1 MIHRSGSDGN
11 RNPRQMAEQLWVGQ
25 ACTLARHCI
34 ALTMKPA
41 FCAASLAEFLFMP
54 RVVVGS
60 ALTRWLDSSQATRG
74 ERAFEVSGETLREA
88 LESLF
93 AREPQLRGYV
103 LDELGAVR
111 NHVAL
116 FLDGSPVYD
125 RKELQ
130 SPLAAHSELYIL
142 QALSGG

>member
-1 MIHRSGSDGN
+1 
-11 RNPRQMAEQLWVGQ
+11 
-25 ACTLARHCI
+25 
-34 ALTMKPA
+34 
-41 FCAASLAEFLFMP
+41 MP

-60 ALTRWLDSSQATRG
+60 ALTRWLDSGQATRG
-74 ERAFEVSGETLREA
+74 ERAFDVPGQTLREA

-111 NHVAL
+111 HHVAL
-116 FLDGSPVYD
+116 FLDGAPVYD

-130 SPLAAHSELYIL
+130 SPLTPQSELYIL

>member
-1 MIHRSGSDGN
+1 
-11 RNPRQMAEQLWVGQ
+11 
-25 ACTLARHCI
+25 
-34 ALTMKPA
+34 
-41 FCAASLAEFLFMP
+41 MP

-60 ALTRWLDSSQATRG
+60 ALTRWLDSSQSRRG
-74 ERAFEVSGETLREA
+74 ERAYEVEGSSLREVLDA
-88 LESLF
+88 LF
-93 AREPQLRGYV
+93 AQEPQLRGYV

-111 NHVAL
+111 HHVAL

-130 SPLAAHSELYIL
+130 SPIAAASELYIL